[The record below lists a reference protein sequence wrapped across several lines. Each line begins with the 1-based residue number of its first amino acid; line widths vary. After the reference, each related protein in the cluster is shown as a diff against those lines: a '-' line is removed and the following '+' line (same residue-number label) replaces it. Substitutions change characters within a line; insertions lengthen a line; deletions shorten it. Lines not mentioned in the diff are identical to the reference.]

1 MIALVV
7 AGKLTRQSHTASVSA
22 SADRTVWQIP
32 AQNASFFESQTA
44 VKRKTNQGGGN
55 HFWQATAPT
64 TVHATS
70 LE

>member
-1 MIALVV
+1 MISLVV
-7 AGKLTRQSHTASVSA
+7 AGKLTQQSHVASA

-32 AQNASFFESQTA
+32 AQNASFFESQNA
-44 VKRKTNQGGGN
+44 VKRKTNQGGGG

>member
-1 MIALVV
+1 MIGLVV
-7 AGKLTRQSHTASVSA
+7 AGKLTQRSSVAPA

-44 VKRKTNQGGGN
+44 VKRKTNQSGGS